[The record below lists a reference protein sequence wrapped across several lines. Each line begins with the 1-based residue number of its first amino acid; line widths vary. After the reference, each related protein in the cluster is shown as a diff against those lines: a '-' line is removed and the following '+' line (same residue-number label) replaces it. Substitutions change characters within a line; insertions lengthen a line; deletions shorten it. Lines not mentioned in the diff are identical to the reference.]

1 MATTTPSTCT
11 FTFTAHDGTEL
22 AYHVQGEGEPLLCL
36 PGGAMRASAYL
47 GDLGGLSAGR
57 RLILLDLRGTG
68 DSAVPA
74 DTSTYRVDH
83 QVADVEALR
92 RHLGLESAD
101 LLAHSASGN
110 LALLYTAAHPQRVR
124 RLALIT
130 PTCWA
135 VDLTESPESRL
146 ADIRRRAGSEPYDTA
161 IAAYRRALAAIAA
174 GENPDEADWMAA
186 MPLAYGRWDETARAH
201 AALSPVQKNAEAS
214 AAFAGPGAFDPPAT
228 RAALGRFAGD
238 ALVLAGEL
246 DFNPSPALAAR
257 LAELFARGV
266 TDVQRGGGHF
276 PWLDEPR
283 WFADRVERFL
293 VTGA

>member
-1 MATTTPSTCT
+1 MATSAPSTCT
-11 FTFTAHDGTEL
+11 FTFTTYDGTEL
-22 AYHVQGEGEPLLCL
+22 AYQVQGEGEPLVCL

-68 DSAVPA
+68 DSAIPA

-92 RHLGLESAD
+92 RHLGLESVD

-110 LALLYTAAHPQRVR
+110 LALLYTAAHPGRVR

-135 VDLTESPESRL
+135 VDLTESPETCL
-146 ADIRRRAGSEPYDTA
+146 ADVRRRGGGEPYDTA
-161 IAAYRRALAAIAA
+161 IAAYERALGVFAA
-174 GENPDEADWMAA
+174 GGVPDEADWVAST
-186 MPLAYGRWDETARAH
+186 PLAYGRWDEAARAH
-201 AALSPVQKNAEAS
+201 AALSPVQKNAAAS
-214 AAFAGPGAFDPPAT
+214 AAFAGAGAFDPPAT
-228 RAALGRFAGD
+228 RAALGRFAGE

-246 DFNPSPALAAR
+246 DPNPSAALAAR
-257 LAELFARGV
+257 LAELFAHGV
-266 TDVQRGGGHF
+266 VDVQGGGGHF
-276 PWLDEPR
+276 PGWTRRGGSRP
-283 WFADRVERFL
+283 A
-293 VTGA
+293 